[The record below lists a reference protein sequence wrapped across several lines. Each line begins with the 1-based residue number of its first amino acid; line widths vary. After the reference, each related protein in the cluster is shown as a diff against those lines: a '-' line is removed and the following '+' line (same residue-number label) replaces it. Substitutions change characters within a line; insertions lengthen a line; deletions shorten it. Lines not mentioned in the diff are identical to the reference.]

1 MNYWLMKSEPN
12 AYSLQDLKRDKT
24 EHWDGVRNY
33 QARNFMRDNMKIGD
47 MCLFYHSNFS
57 PPHVAGVMTVCKESY
72 PDFTAWDID
81 DECHFDSRSTP
92 EKPLWFMVDVEFKEE
107 FKNAVS
113 LGDMKQNEALKNM
126 VTLRKGNR
134 LSITPLSSHEF
145 HEICKMSETE
155 TPDSIKIKN
164 KLHKN

>member
-1 MNYWLMKSEPN
+1 MNYWLIKSEPN
-12 AYSLQDLKRDKT
+12 AYSLEDLKRDKV

-47 MCLFYHSNFS
+47 LCLFYHSNCK
-57 PPHVAGVMTVCKESY
+57 PPHVAGVCKVVKESY

-107 FKNAVS
+107 FKNKVS
-113 LGDMKQNEALKNM
+113 LKEMKENEKLENM
-126 VTLRKGNR
+126 ITLRKGNR
-134 LSITPLSSHEF
+134 LSITPVSAREF
-145 HEICKMSETE
+145 NEICAMGRAE
-155 TPDSIKIKN
+155 
-164 KLHKN
+164 